1 MTARLVQATATKVPQ
16 PSPPIHHAAA
26 GLHDPETPL
35 TALRTACLLRDRH
48 RCVITRAF
56 DIDAA
61 LARLRLSSPALDDDD
76 IPIDM
81 DPTASL
87 AVTHII
93 PRGFLE
99 VMARNEATRVVM
111 EMLDC
116 GVVGE
121 SMKPGVVD
129 GPGNAITLTLEMR
142 QRFAQFHVCFSEVA
156 APPRTTWRVD
166 VLVPVLGGRFPV
178 TTRRTWGAGVEPP
191 GGRLLA
197 LHAAVGRVLHGSGA
211 GEYLRVLL
219 RDAEGGVGVRGDG
232 STALGELV
240 RMVVRMK
247 G

>member
-1 MTARLVQATATKVPQ
+1 
-16 PSPPIHHAAA
+16 
-26 GLHDPETPL
+26 
-35 TALRTACLLRDRH
+35 
-48 RCVITRAF
+48 
-56 DIDAA
+56 
-61 LARLRLSSPALDDDD
+61 
-76 IPIDM
+76 
-81 DPTASL
+81 
-87 AVTHII
+87 
-93 PRGFLE
+93 
-99 VMARNEATRVVM
+99 M

-121 SMKPGVVD
+121 LMKPGVVD

-178 TTRRTWGAGVEPP
+178 TTRRTWGTGVEPP

-219 RDAEGGVGVRGDG
+219 RDAEGGGWGGGEGGWVDGVGGVGADGGADEGVRMGYVG
-232 STALGELV
+232 QCLV
-240 RMVVRMK
+240 LLMGMLIS
-247 G
+247 